1 MKQQMM
7 TANRLLDGEVVYLCD
22 DGTWSEDYSRARVV
36 SDPAEVAEAQTIAR
50 DAEQAQT
57 IVGAYLA
64 KVGRADDGTLSLLSM
79 KETIRATGPTTR
91 RDLGKQARV

>member
-22 DGTWSEDYSRARVV
+22 DGTWSEDHNRARVV
-36 SDPAEVAEAQTIAR
+36 AEPGEVTEVQTIAQQ
-50 DAEQAQT
+50 AQQAQT
-57 IVGAYLA
+57 VVGAYLA
-64 KVGRADDGTLSLLSM
+64 RVGRADDGTLTLLSM

>member
-1 MKQQMM
+1 MTQQMM

-22 DGTWSEDYSRARVV
+22 DCIWSEDYSRARVV
-36 SDPAEVAEAQTIAR
+36 ADPAEVTEVQTIAR
-50 DAEQAQT
+50 DAERAQH

-64 KVGRADDGTLSLLSM
+64 KVARADDGTLKLLSM